1 MKRFLFGAILC
12 FLGTAIW
19 GFSFAYIIITS
30 GVLNSTVFY
39 SDIGF
44 IGSLRVYNLL
54 IPFIISEFTW
64 FIESSS
70 FGATFSFNSE
80 IEG

>member
-54 IPFIISEFTW
+54 IPFIIHKLYRFCK
-64 FIESSS
+64 S
-70 FGATFSFNSE
+70 FYRFYDFV
-80 IEG
+80 

>member
-39 SDIGF
+39 SDIVL

-54 IPFIISEFTW
+54 IPFIIS
-64 FIESSS
+64 FIILSAGLVICGYE
-70 FGATFSFNSE
+70 AYFNK
-80 IEG
+80 